1 MKQPDPVQREREE
14 AWIGD
19 AVLALFARRWI
30 LEKTGKMDAVRF
42 TAMTANSF
50 LATIGQPTAVE
61 ARIGRCYQEKGL
73 EAAFAHIEA
82 EILPRFLA
90 LKAIRRR
97 N

>member
-19 AVLALFARRWI
+19 AVLGLFARRWI
-30 LEKTGKMDAVRF
+30 LEKSGKMDASMF
-42 TAMTANSF
+42 TAMTSNSF

-61 ARIGRCYQEKGL
+61 ARVGREFQEAGL
-73 EAAFAHIEA
+73 HAAFALIEA

-90 LKAIRRR
+90 MKAIRRR
-97 N
+97 